1 MDYDGGGG
9 KDGGGNVSVD
19 TREVVVMI
27 ILCGTSGR
35 RMYIQS
41 FGVGSL
47 GGPTMVVA
55 ARATKDWVARA
66 TATTAAGW

>member
-1 MDYDGGGG
+1 M
-9 KDGGGNVSVD
+9 D

-27 ILCGTSGR
+27 ISCETSGR

-41 FGVGSL
+41 SGVGFL

-55 ARATKDWVARA
+55 ARASKDWVARA
-66 TATTAAGW
+66 TATTAAGWRWSGRLRRRRGG